1 MKYALYFLGFKE
13 VFSYQI
19 HFAGTLFET
28 LYALSIIQCNFELRA
43 MLFGYITKE
52 ELKMDLINEILKME
66 ENPNQ

>member
-1 MKYALYFLGFKE
+1 MLY
-13 VFSYQI
+13 
-19 HFAGTLFET
+19 
-28 LYALSIIQCNFELRA
+28 SIIQCNFELRS